1 MNIFCIEMTMNEG
14 LTIHGLIKNLVDML
28 VGSQHIQTLS
38 RIGLLCTYTRSRT
51 PRINLN

>member
-38 RIGLLCTYTRSRT
+38 HIGLLCTLQHVHR
-51 PRINLN
+51 P